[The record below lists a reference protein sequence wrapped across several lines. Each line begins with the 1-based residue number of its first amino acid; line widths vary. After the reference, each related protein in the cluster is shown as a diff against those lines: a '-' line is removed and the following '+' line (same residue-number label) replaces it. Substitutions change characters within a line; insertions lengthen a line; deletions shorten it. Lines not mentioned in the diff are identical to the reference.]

1 MRNLKAVETGFYGMV
16 IMGVH
21 DSAMESLGR
30 DQKYLANIRAAL
42 DNAPSNLII
51 MPVGDNEHCFYVVRK
66 LARGGGVIAMMGA
79 YAGRSDT
86 PGEAYQA
93 MAVAAPET
101 DFPLAVMW
109 LESIEMVKH

>member
-1 MRNLKAVETGFYGMV
+1 MSELKAVEAGYYGMV

-21 DSAMESLGR
+21 DSLASVI
-30 DQKYLANIRAAL
+30 DDKKYLAHIQGAIENL
-42 DNAPSNLII
+42 PSNLII

-66 LARGGGVIAMMGA
+66 LARCGGVIAMMGA

-86 PGEAYQA
+86 PGDAYQA
-93 MAVAAPET
+93 MAVAATET

-109 LESIEMVKH
+109 LESINMVKH